1 MKPYLSQ
8 SCSNLVYALLWTLSN
23 WILVVVLGV
32 TQTGFLLVGIGAA
45 AEVDGVGL
53 RLSVGAASLSGKKFR
68 PGFPPTLVRLL
79 DTKRLRICDKLIN
92 FITTQDPLY
101 PRTASEILTETP
113 CIIHTSLLLYQL
125 VNRLCQVM
133 DLTCWALDF
142 LGPPGGSGELRY
154 LGLP

>member
-8 SCSNLVYALLWTLSN
+8 SCSNLVYALLRTLSN

-32 TQTGFLLVGIGAA
+32 MKTGLLLVGIGAA

-79 DTKRLRICDKLIN
+79 DTKRLRICDKLIDFYHYSRS
-92 FITTQDPLY
+92 FI
-101 PRTASEILTETP
+101 S
-113 CIIHTSLLLYQL
+113 
-125 VNRLCQVM
+125 
-133 DLTCWALDF
+133 
-142 LGPPGGSGELRY
+142 
-154 LGLP
+154 